1 MGQLAELAHSEFQ
14 QSFVISHTAD
24 RLSGPARKFADVSG
38 VPGVPHTLALPAK
51 GEQAGRLRR
60 VLVLVQSESRTRR
73 HDDASSCTKPQVW
86 KRATSRAGRV
96 AKWAVCGAGTD

>member
-38 VPGVPHTLALPAK
+38 VPHTLALPAK

-60 VLVLVQSESRTRR
+60 VLVLVQSRR
-73 HDDASSCTKPQVW
+73 L
-86 KRATSRAGRV
+86 ATLSNMPPYI
-96 AKWAVCGAGTD
+96 